1 MYSLG
6 RIGCNCN
13 AISGIA
19 RPSFKCGKYCG
30 SQCYIIL
37 TAKFKIVTFSK
48 LEDFMALRMNSL
60 IEFLR
65 FHGLNT
71 SGRRIELTARASS
84 AVEFSLPIIKS
95 TE

>member
-13 AISGIA
+13 AISGIVTLY
-19 RPSFKCGKYCG
+19 FKCGKYCG
-30 SQCYIIL
+30 KIL

-48 LEDFMALRMNSL
+48 LEDFMALGMNSL

-71 SGRRIELTARASS
+71 SGRRIELTACASS
-84 AVEFSLPIIKS
+84 AVEFSLPIIKL